1 MKKVFR
7 TAISALVLTLTV
19 ATAQA
24 QMLWNNNPLTPPP
37 PLRRERIPPPP
48 QRRNNNNW
56 AWQGGHY
63 RWVGGRYR
71 WTPGLY
77 MQPLRPGARW
87 HNGEWRQ
94 TPHGWVWFEGR
105 WQ

>member
-1 MKKVFR
+1 MKKEFLI
-7 TAISALVLTLTV
+7 AASALVLTIGAV
-19 ATAQA
+19 QA
-24 QMLWNNNPLTPPP
+24 QTQWGNPLTPPP

-48 QRRNNNNW
+48 VAHPNW
-56 AWQGGHY
+56 AWRGGYY

-77 MQPLRPGARW
+77 MNPLQPGARW
-87 HNGEWRQ
+87 HHGEWRQ
-94 TPHGWVWFEGR
+94 TPRGYVWFEGR

>member
-1 MKKVFR
+1 MKRQFLVG
-7 TAISALVLTLTV
+7 ASVLVLTI

-24 QMLWNNNPLTPPP
+24 QTQWNNPLTPPP

-48 QRRNNNNW
+48 VAHPNW
-56 AWQGGHY
+56 AWRGGYY

-77 MQPLRPGARW
+77 MQPLQPGARW
-87 HNGEWRQ
+87 HHGEWRK
-94 TPHGWVWFEGR
+94 TPRGYVWFEGR

>member
-1 MKKVFR
+1 MKKAFLIAV
-7 TAISALVLTLTV
+7 SALILTLTI

-24 QMLWNNNPLTPPP
+24 QTQWGNPLTPPP
-37 PLRRERIPPPP
+37 PLRRERIPPRP
-48 QRRNNNNW
+48 QAHPNW
-56 AWQGGHY
+56 AWRGGYY

-77 MQPLRPGARW
+77 MNPLRPGARW
-87 HNGEWRQ
+87 HHGEWRQ
-94 TPHGWVWFEGR
+94 TPRGYVWFEGR